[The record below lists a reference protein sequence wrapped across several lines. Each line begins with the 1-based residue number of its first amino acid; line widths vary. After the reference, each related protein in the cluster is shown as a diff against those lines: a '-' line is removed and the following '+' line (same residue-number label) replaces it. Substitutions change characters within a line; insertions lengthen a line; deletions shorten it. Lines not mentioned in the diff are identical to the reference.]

1 MGCDIAA
8 TQYTKRRGLKISPA
22 VIKSI
27 GGQNM
32 TSKFPER
39 LREQRR
45 ARGLSRRTLADLCG
59 LPPDAIR
66 RYERGE
72 ALPSMVSLLKLADF
86 LHLSLDELTGRV

>member
-1 MGCDIAA
+1 MEGAPARPAA
-8 TQYTKRRGLKISPA
+8 WGK
-22 VIKSI
+22 
-27 GGQNM
+27 QNM

-72 ALPSMVSLLKLADF
+72 ALPGMVSLLKLADF